1 MSQNLSVEIKPSKM
15 AKKALVSSY
24 IDINVPFY
32 DVDSMRIVWHGH
44 YVKYIEDARC
54 QLLDKIEYNYLA
66 MEASG
71 FIWPIVDMRLKYVA
85 SAKFANK
92 LRIFAYLVEYE
103 SRMKI
108 EYEIYDLTTAKVL
121 NKSYTIQVAV
131 DMSSEEMQFESPAVF
146 KNKIQGLLNV

>member
-1 MSQNLSVEIKPSKM
+1 MSQTPVQIKLSKT

-54 QLLDKIEYNYLA
+54 QLLDKIAYNYLA
-66 MEASG
+66 MEESG

-85 SAKFANK
+85 SAKFASTI
-92 LRIFAYLVEYE
+92 RVFAYLVEYE
-103 SRMKI
+103 SRLKI
-108 EYEIYDLTTAKVL
+108 EYEIYDLATAKIL

-131 DMSSEEMQFESPAVF
+131 DMKSEEMQFESPTLF
-146 KNKIQGLLNV
+146 KDKIQRLIDV

>member
-1 MSQNLSVEIKPSKM
+1 MSKTFVQIKPSKT
-15 AKKALVSSY
+15 ANKALVSSY

-54 QLLDKIEYNYLA
+54 QLLDKIDYNYLA
-66 MEASG
+66 MEESG

-85 SAKFANK
+85 SAVFASTI
-92 LRIFAYLVEYE
+92 RVFAYLVEYE

-108 EYEIYDLTTAKVL
+108 AYEIYDLSTGRVL

-131 DMSSEEMQFESPAVF
+131 DMNSEEMQFESPVVF
-146 KNKIQGLLNV
+146 KDKIKGFLHD